1 MNLKYLTRLQ
11 KLQALMC
18 PAYVS
23 SRKTNKTTNPETTK
37 TRKYPRIPAAKPM
50 YIPHLHGLHRRLDL
64 DDPTY
69 SISYI
74 PDLKKS
80 KIVSFLKHKISTVAP
95 PNKIYCVVQGFFQ
108 SISTFLLFLS
118 RTNMQDFVL
127 CHTIYWTTSRSL
139 WPLEFGLL
147 NIWTVLCF
155 SCV

>member
-1 MNLKYLTRLQ
+1 
-11 KLQALMC
+11 MC

-74 PDLKKS
+74 PDLKKF
-80 KIVSFLKHKISTVAP
+80 KIVSFLKQKISTVAP
-95 PNKIYCVVQGFFQ
+95 PNKIYCVAQEFFQ
-108 SISTFLLFLS
+108 RISTFLLFLS
-118 RTNMQDFVL
+118 RTNMQDFFL
-127 CHTIYWTTSRSL
+127 CNISEYNPIYWTTVPADRFDLWTFKYLDRSL
-139 WPLEFGLL
+139 FLL
-147 NIWTVLCF
+147 RNVTDSEIL
-155 SCV
+155 